1 MAARKTAGKARSNAG
16 EATADVVEQKV
27 VALAE
32 QLGWFLGTVR
42 GKADGWLESDA
53 VRTEVTR
60 IRDGAAELMEQ
71 VHRATVSAQKAAA
84 AGATSARSAAGS
96 VAGSVASSAR
106 NAMAT
111 ASASAKQAVAG
122 ARTSATKAVLV
133 AGTAARKAA
142 KTAKGPQ
149 PVVVTVAKP
158 SRGAVDAPGKR
169 HRKPPPQESIN
180 KRMGEPVGKQMGQ
193 KSFQVGKS
201 RGRG

>member
-16 EATADVVEQKV
+16 EATGDVVEQKV

-71 VHRATVSAQKAAA
+71 VTR
-84 AGATSARSAAGS
+84 
-96 VAGSVASSAR
+96 
-106 NAMAT
+106 AT
-111 ASASAKQAVAG
+111 ASAQ
-122 ARTSATKAVLV
+122 
-133 AGTAARKAA
+133 KAA

>member
-1 MAARKTAGKARSNAG
+1 MAARKTAGKARSIAG
-16 EATADVVEQKV
+16 ESTGDVVEQKV

-71 VHRATVSAQKAAA
+71 VTRATASAQKAAA
-84 AGATSARSAAGS
+84 GATTSARNA
-96 VAGSVASSAR
+96 AGSVASSAR
-106 NAMAT
+106 NVVANAT
-111 ASASAKQAVAG
+111 ASAKQAVTG
-122 ARTSATKAVLV
+122 ASTSATKAVLV

-142 KTAKGPQ
+142 KTAKTPQ

>member
-16 EATADVVEQKV
+16 EATGDVVEQKV

-71 VHRATVSAQKAAA
+71 VHRATASAQKAAA
-84 AGATSARSAAGS
+84 AGATSARNAAGT
-96 VAGSVASSAR
+96 VATSAR
-106 NAMAT
+106 NMVAN

-122 ARTSATKAVLV
+122 ASKSTKQAVLV
-133 AGTAARKAA
+133 AGTSARKAA
-142 KTAKGPQ
+142 KAPL

>member
-96 VAGSVASSAR
+96 VASSAR
-106 NAMAT
+106 NAVAN

-122 ARTSATKAVLV
+122 ARTSTTKAVLV

>member
-1 MAARKTAGKARSNAG
+1 MAARKTSGKARSNAG
-16 EATADVVEQKV
+16 EATGDVVEQKV

-32 QLGWFLGTVR
+32 QLGWLLGTVR

-60 IRDGAAELMEQ
+60 IHDGAAELMEQ
-71 VHRATVSAQKAAA
+71 VHRATASAQKAAA
-84 AGATSARSAAGS
+84 SATT
-96 VAGSVASSAR
+96 SAR
-106 NAMAT
+106 NA
-111 ASASAKQAVAG
+111 ASTVGTSARNVVANARTSAKQAVAG
-122 ARTSATKAVLV
+122 ASKSTKQAVLV
-133 AGTAARKAA
+133 AGTAARNAA
-142 KTAKGPQ
+142 KTAKAST

>member
-1 MAARKTAGKARSNAG
+1 MAARKTAGKARSIAG
-16 EATADVVEQKV
+16 ESTGDIVEQKV

-71 VHRATVSAQKAAA
+71 VTRAT
-84 AGATSARSAAGS
+84 
-96 VAGSVASSAR
+96 
-106 NAMAT
+106 
-111 ASASAKQAVAG
+111 ASAKQAVTG
-122 ARTSATKAVLV
+122 ASTSATKAVLV

-142 KTAKGPQ
+142 KTAKTPQ